1 MKIQKFREYYCA
13 DDLLNDFIEN
23 IKESSG
29 DEKSEIMKKFEEEF
43 GDKQPNSQDF
53 AEFYHKLRSEGFDG
67 IEIFQVLDDKLPN
80 DEDEDDE
87 DVDEYSGLDTYKRIE
102 KKVLSDLKLDTS
114 LVFTFGS
121 GIAALYPI
129 VGEMMQ
135 NMSLTNIV
143 ISKTSIVLLTIAA
156 ITIIFLEERKAKSSQ
171 QEELLTKNSKSM
183 LEELRMMGI
192 GDGIVKKVIKAIIG
206 VKNIF
211 TTIAKH
217 LGASIGG
224 IIDMF
229 AYTAILIPIMNGVFY
244 IIGKYDMGVDQVITN
259 FFSLSVGVA
268 TRIAKHGLVEL
279 LDRLRRF
286 ISPDSKRE
294 IIDELETPVIQKFG
308 DIHYGDTDTEHEG
321 DLIKEQ

>member
-1 MKIQKFREYYCA
+1 MKIQRFSEYYKS
-13 DDLLNDFIEN
+13 DDLIEDFIQCLQEG
-23 IKESSG
+23 SG
-29 DEKSEIMKKFEEEF
+29 GEKSEILKRFEQEF
-43 GDKQPNSQDF
+43 GDKQPNTQDF

-67 IEIFQVLDDKLPN
+67 IEIFQVLDDKMP
-80 DEDEDDE
+80 DDEEEYEEDEK
-87 DVDEYSGLDTYKRIE
+87 STYKRIE
-102 KKVLSDLKLDTS
+102 KKVISDLKLDAS
-114 LVFTFGS
+114 LVLTFGS
-121 GIAALYPI
+121 GIGALYPI
-129 VGEMMQ
+129 VDEMMQ
-135 NMSLTNIV
+135 NMSFTNID

-156 ITIIFLEERKAKSSQ
+156 ITIIFLEEKKTKSGE
-171 QEELLTKNSKSM
+171 QEDLLTKDSKSM
-183 LEELRMMGI
+183 LEELRMRGI
-192 GDGIVKKVIKAIIG
+192 GDGIVKKVIKAING

-211 TTIAKH
+211 STIGKH

-224 IIDMF
+224 VIDMF
-229 AYTAILIPIMNGVFY
+229 AYTSILIPIMNGVFY

-308 DIHYGDTDTEHEG
+308 DIHYGDTDTEHVG